1 MAIDE
6 AWKGCTNL
14 LCIRLDNMGD
24 ILMTSPALRALKDS
38 FDDVKLTLLTS
49 TRGALIVPFVPEI
62 DDVLM
67 FDAPWVSEE
76 YRDNIAFMAQ
86 ELYHKNFD
94 GAIIFTTYSQSP
106 LPAAVLCYEAGIP
119 RVLAYCHENPY
130 ALLTDWVP
138 DVEPQ
143 ELISHEVRR
152 QLDLV
157 RTIGATTD
165 DVKISFDVGDEFSDA
180 ARRKLLAA
188 GVDLDGKWLVLHAGA
203 SDPRRRYPLKEYAS
217 AARELVQDGW
227 QIVLTGSRGEKG
239 YIDKLATMIGKGAVN
254 MAGKLAIGELGP
266 VIGMAPV
273 LVTNNTLPAHIAAAL
288 GTPVVVL
295 YAQTN
300 PQHAPWEVSS
310 KVLYFP
316 VAEKLRSKNRWLQV
330 WPGPDEPMATPK
342 RIVQSVRA
350 LVEEAG
356 HG

>member
-1 MAIDE
+1 
-6 AWKGCTNL
+6 
-14 LCIRLDNMGD
+14 MGD
-24 ILMTSPALRALKDS
+24 ILMTTPAFRALKDS
-38 FDDVKLTLLTS
+38 FDEVKLTLLTS

-67 FDAPWVSEE
+67 FDASWISEE
-76 YRDNIAFMAQ
+76 YRDNVAFMAQ

-106 LPAAVLCYEAGIP
+106 LPAAVLCNLAGIP

-130 ALLTDWVP
+130 GLVSDWVP

-143 ELISHEVRR
+143 ELISHEVQR

-165 DVKISFDVGDEFSDA
+165 DVKISFEAGEEFGGS

-203 SDPRRRYPLKEYAS
+203 SDPRRRYPLDEYAA
-217 AARELVQDGW
+217 AARELVWDGW
-227 QIVLTGSRGEKG
+227 QLVLTGSRDEKA
-239 YIDKLATMIGKGAVN
+239 YIGKLAAMIGRGAVDLS
-254 MAGKLAIGELGP
+254 GKLAIGELGA
-266 VIGMAPV
+266 VIGMTRL
-273 LVTNNTLPAHIAAAL
+273 LVSNNTVTVHMAAAF
-288 GTPVVVL
+288 GTPAVVL

-300 PQHAPWEVSS
+300 PQHTPWQVPAR
-310 KVLYFP
+310 VLYFSVP
-316 VAEKLRSKNRWLQV
+316 EELRSKNRWLQV